1 MSALLQGV
9 IPRLP
14 VLDLGRTVAFYSRV
28 LGFRISLLFPEEA
41 PIFCVLDR
49 DSISLG
55 FFTTDQT
62 RIEVVIGTVEL
73 YLAVEDVQALFVE
86 IRDQVFIEWGPE
98 VYVYGRREFA
108 IRDPDGY
115 LLIFTEPTDD
125 LPTCL
130 EA

>member
-1 MSALLQGV
+1 MTVTFQGV

-14 VLDLGRTVAFYSRV
+14 VTDLGRTIAFYSN
-28 LGFRISLLFPEEA
+28 LLSFQISVLFPEDA

-55 FFTTDQT
+55 FFIAGPT
-62 RIEVVIGTVEL
+62 RPEVVIGNTEL
-73 YLAVEDVQALFVE
+73 YLAVEDVRALYVE
-86 IRDQVFIEWGPE
+86 IRDEVFIEWGPE
-98 VYVYGRREFA
+98 VFFYGRREFA

-130 EA
+130 ET

>member
-1 MSALLQGV
+1 MSFSFQAV

-14 VLDLGRTVAFYSRV
+14 VTDLGRTAAFYSQV
-28 LGFRISLLFPEEA
+28 LGFQISILYPENA
-41 PIFCVLDR
+41 PTFCVLDR

-55 FFTTDQT
+55 FFTADQT
-62 RIEVVIGTVEL
+62 RPDLVIGTVEL
-73 YLAVEDVQALFVE
+73 YLAVNDVQALFVE

-98 VYVYGRREFA
+98 VYFYGRREFA

>member
-1 MSALLQGV
+1 MSSTFQGV

-14 VLDLGRTVAFYSRV
+14 VIDLGRSVAFYSQV
-28 LGFRISLLFPEEA
+28 LRFQISVLYPEDA
-41 PIFCVLDR
+41 PTFCVLDR

-55 FFTTDQT
+55 FFTADPA
-62 RIEVVIGTVEL
+62 RPELVIGTVEL
-73 YLAVEDVQALFVE
+73 YLAVDDVQALFIE

-98 VYVYGRREFA
+98 VYFYGRREFA

-115 LLIFTEPTDD
+115 LLIFTEATDD

-130 EA
+130 ET